1 MPPIRPSSIRSADG
15 AIGLDDFYA
24 VPSTSRFLYMPTREL
39 WPADSVNTIL
49 PAIPTGQ
56 KRNRKLVA
64 IKPPTGSSNSVE
76 WNR

>member
-1 MPPIRPSSIRSADG
+1 MPPTGLSAIRSADG

-39 WPADSVNTIL
+39 WPADSVNSIL

-56 KRNRKLVA
+56 KRNTKLVA
-64 IKPPTGSSNSVE
+64 AKPADWLKQFRRV
-76 WNR
+76 